1 MHKIY
6 FCSKVPMPWII
17 RWMTVLVWYLPE
29 SVSEEGLIQSSPF
42 AERFL
47 CMCVQLF
54 IVDIL
59 CICLLWI
66 ALHCIALHCMAL
78 LACICLLWPIAVLP
92 EWQSFFHTHP
102 MAGRVVSIKE
112 PVSSLLHLPSTFTIL
127 QSFIFTISLSYGTL
141 QLVYLYG
148 KSHDSENDQLCV
160 QKSLLS
166 IVMFSYEFK
175 VFDSTKKTKYYFWC
189 VHYSQFWHDKL
200 TKLRTCIRWVCPK
213 YF

>member
-1 MHKIY
+1 MHKID
-6 FCSKVPMPWII
+6 FCSKVPMPRII

-47 CMCVQLF
+47 CTCVQLF

-66 ALHCIALHCMAL
+66 ALHCGRAMHLFIVDCIALHCIAL
-78 LACICLLWPIAVLP
+78 YCIVGARACICLLWPIAVLP

-166 IVMFSYEFK
+166 IVMFSYAFK
-175 VFDSTKKTKYYFWC
+175 VFG
-189 VHYSQFWHDKL
+189 
-200 TKLRTCIRWVCPK
+200 
-213 YF
+213 